1 MRSVESRRE
10 EINSSWTKRSR
21 EFQISAEQKV
31 EPLQHEGTTP
41 EWFFSAKVSVKP
53 LEHNARTVQEQL
65 FSSKDFSEA
74 CLVSTLL
81 SEPELANRSEMR
93 NGLHFMA
100 VKFEREFIQ
109 MPGNWIEIKENNIIS
124 ENPMPLRNDVSFAE
138 TRRRVFTFLWKKQDA
153 WENVLTAHE
162 FLLSILFQFWNW
174 ILE

>member
-1 MRSVESRRE
+1 MRR

-53 LEHNARTVQEQL
+53 LEHNARTVREQL

-124 ENPMPLRNDVSFAE
+124 ENLTPLRNNVNLLRPGDVFSHFSGRSRMREKMSSLPMSSCFQSFD
-138 TRRRVFTFLWKKQDA
+138 QGG
-153 WENVLTAHE
+153 
-162 FLLSILFQFWNW
+162 QFWNW
-174 ILE
+174 ILD